1 MHLAPLIRDLA
12 IILVTAALVAFVC
25 RRIRQPVVVGYLI
38 AGILLGPSTEIFFA
52 VSDMA
57 NIKIWAELGII
68 FLMFTLG
75 LKFSFR
81 KLSQLGVTSGITGII
96 EIGAM
101 ILIGMAAARALG
113 WPLQQAIFFGCMIS
127 ISSTTVIIK
136 AFGELGVSRKRF
148 SENVY
153 GILIIE
159 DLAAIFIL
167 VALSSFVSQDALST
181 ADLLIAA
188 GKLFLV
194 IGGWFLIGMFVVPR
208 VVGSI
213 SKHGNNELLTIISLG
228 LCLGL
233 VTVSALFNYSVALG
247 AFIMGSI
254 LAETPESQRIEKLM
268 EPVRDLFGAVFFI
281 SVGMLFDPI
290 VVADHLGSLL
300 FMTALIIIGKVVS
313 VSIGS
318 ILTGQS
324 LTNAIQSGFSMAQ
337 IGEFSFI
344 IASVGMAAGVLHPG
358 VNPIIVAASLITT
371 FTTPYLM
378 RSAFPVALWIEKN
391 LPSRILELVNR
402 YRTWVVRLT
411 SSGGK
416 RNILVSRLMR
426 WAANGI
432 LVVILFNLSSIY
444 LVPLLEQYLAQPSLS
459 RPIAWFVTFLVS
471 APFIWAMLT
480 ALRAPDLVSVPG
492 MHEFPYGVMQFLVGL
507 STVLIIG
514 LLSFD
519 FFTVWIS
526 LSVTLIVGGVLFI
539 FSRRRLESSYRW
551 FENRFISSF
560 QKGNKEGKRLEENL
574 APWDASLAEVE
585 VHPNSPV
592 IGQSLREMKLGE
604 QRRLNVVV
612 IKRGARTIVAP
623 RAEER
628 VYPGDSLLCF
638 GTEAEI
644 EALRPLVQ
652 FPVAVDNSKDNY
664 ILKSFV
670 LLTESALVGKTIRD
684 SRIKE
689 AFECLLVGI
698 ERGDQRIQSP
708 HPDTIL
714 AERDLIWVVGDEAR
728 LEQCGDFVNSV
739 ALREAKPLA

>member
-12 IILVTAALVAFVC
+12 LILVTAALVAFVC

-38 AGILLGPSTEIFFA
+38 AGMLLGPSTHIFFA

-81 KLSQLGVTSGITGII
+81 KLSQLGVTSGITGIV

-101 ILIGMAAARALG
+101 ILIGMTSARALG
-113 WPLQQAIFFGCMIS
+113 WAPQQAIFLGCMVA
-127 ISSTTVIIK
+127 ISSTTVIVK
-136 AFGELGVSRKRF
+136 AFGELGLTRKRF
-148 SENVY
+148 TENVY

-167 VALSSFVSQDALST
+167 VVLSSFISQATLST
-181 ADLLIAA
+181 GDLLIAA
-188 GKLFLV
+188 GKLVLV
-194 IGGWFLIGMFVVPR
+194 IGGWFLIGMFVIPR

-233 VTVSALFNYSVALG
+233 VTVSALLHYSVALG

-254 LAETPESQRIEKLM
+254 LAETPEAKHIEKLM

-290 VVADHLGSLL
+290 VVSDHLGSLL
-300 FMTALIIIGKVVS
+300 FMTALIIVGKIVS

-324 LTNAIQSGFSMAQ
+324 LVNAVQSGFSMAQ

-344 IASVGMAAGVLHPG
+344 IASVGMTSGVLHPG
-358 VNPIIVAASLITT
+358 VYPIIVAVSLITT
-371 FTTPYLM
+371 FTTPYLI
-378 RSAFPVALWIEKN
+378 RASHPVSHWIEKS
-391 LPSRILELVNR
+391 LPRRVLEAVNQ
-402 YRTWVVRLT
+402 YRSWVVRLT

-432 LVVILFNLSSIY
+432 LVIILFNISAVY

-459 RPIAWFVTFLVS
+459 RPLAWFATFLIS

-480 ALRAPDLVSVPG
+480 SLRSPDLVSIPG

-526 LSVTLIVGGVLFI
+526 LSVTFLVAGVLFV
-539 FSRRRLESSYRW
+539 FSRQRLESSYRW

-560 QKGNKEGKRLEENL
+560 QKRPEGTKLEDNL

-585 VHPNSPV
+585 VHPNAPV
-592 IGQSLREMKLGE
+592 IGQSLKEMRLGE
-604 QRRLNVVV
+604 QRRLNIVV
-612 IKRGARTIVAP
+612 IKRGTRTIVAP

-644 EALRPLVQ
+644 EALRLVVQ
-652 FPVAVDNSKDNY
+652 FPVAVDDVKEHY

-670 LLTESALVGKTIRD
+670 IQEQTSLIGKTIRS

-689 AFECLLVGI
+689 MFGCLLVGI
-698 ERGDQRIQSP
+698 EREGQRIQSP
-708 HPDTIL
+708 HPDTVL
-714 AERDLIWVVGDEAR
+714 VERDLIWMVGDEAR
-728 LEQCGDFVNSV
+728 LEQCGDFVNSAV
-739 ALREAKPLA
+739 LQEAKPLA